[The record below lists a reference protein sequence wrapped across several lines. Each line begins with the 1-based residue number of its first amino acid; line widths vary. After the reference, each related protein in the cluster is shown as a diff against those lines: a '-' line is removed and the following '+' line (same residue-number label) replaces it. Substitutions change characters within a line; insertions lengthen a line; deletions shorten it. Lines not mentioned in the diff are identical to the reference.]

1 MDGRQKGG
9 PNGLMFMEFLA
20 PLSPNPKVMNDLI
33 PCCHRKKILTFLL
46 SLSLTVSISCP
57 TLAAPSCPAHV
68 TFDNRGQLH
77 SRHLRHSTGS
87 LTVLAV
93 RSCYFE
99 LGNLERSGYY
109 RDMFGLNPQ
118 WLGG

>member
-9 PNGLMFMEFLA
+9 PYGLMFMEFLA
-20 PLSPNPKVMNDLI
+20 PSPKVMSDLI
-33 PCCHRKKILTFLL
+33 PCCHRKKISTFLL

-57 TLAAPSCPAHV
+57 TFAAPSCPAHV

-77 SRHLRHSTGS
+77 SRHLRNSTGS

-118 WLGG
+118 PLNG